1 MRLHG
6 VAWSASAQNMPAPLL
21 EGSVGEAGDLF
32 AGQRGAGS
40 GCWSGQYWTVLKG
53 SSQAV
58 HYLASKMCSALF
70 PRTSSRSRGSRGPG
84 SRQPRALPSVRG

>member
-40 GCWSGQYWTVLKG
+40 GCWRGQYWTVLKG
-53 SSQAV
+53 SA
-58 HYLASKMCSALF
+58 
-70 PRTSSRSRGSRGPG
+70 SRSLLSKQNVLCIIPAY
-84 SRQPRALPSVRG
+84 QFP